1 VFVLTH
7 ASQFT
12 HELQNAMQLPRDN
25 GELMFHSPWESRV
38 FAMAVLLCERGEYAW
53 NTFNEQFAKCI
64 GDAEMHHPDQ
74 EAVSAYY
81 HHWRQALE
89 TVLLE
94 KAILL
99 EEQLQVRTNEFA
111 TSQRHHVG

>member
-1 VFVLTH
+1 
-7 ASQFT
+7 
-12 HELQNAMQLPRDN
+12 MKLPRDN
-25 GELMFHSPWESRV
+25 GALMFNSPWESRV
-38 FAMAVLLCERGEYAW
+38 FAMAVLLCEKGAYAW
-53 NTFNEQFAKCI
+53 NAFNEQFARYI
-64 GDAEMHHPDQ
+64 GDAAMHHPDQ

-99 EEQLQVRTNEFA
+99 EEQLQARTNEFA
-111 TSQRHHVG
+111 TGQRHHVS

>member
-1 VFVLTH
+1 VFVVTQASRLTH
-7 ASQFT
+7 
-12 HELQNAMQLPRDN
+12 ERQNAMKLPRDN

-38 FAMAVLLCERGEYAW
+38 FAMAVLLCEKGEYAW
-53 NTFNEQFAKCI
+53 NTFNEQFAKFI
-64 GDAEMHHPDQ
+64 GDAEMHQPNK
-74 EAVSAYY
+74 EAVAAYY

-99 EEQLQVRTNEFA
+99 EEQLQARMNEFA
-111 TSQRHHVG
+111 TGQRHHVG